1 MTRPLLLLF
10 ALYCGI
16 DRLVAQSLPTLAPE
30 QHIPVMVPGSAGSTA
45 VWIGDSILAL
55 ADVEEQRVMLIDVV
69 TGRTRAVGRPGEGP
83 GEFRGVNSPLRAP
96 DGSLLV
102 VDSRL
107 RRATILTAELA
118 VRRVVGLPV
127 VISNLLR
134 WDGTVLI
141 CTWYDFSRQM
151 TPVLGRLRITA
162 DDRAEPEPIVR
173 LDSLFG
179 MIKRDPFSL
188 PPIVVATPGARGHWY
203 LAKVDEYR
211 ILKLSP
217 QRRVVRWYQRRDVPV
232 RRFSAQE
239 IDAEAGRIRAA
250 GAAPVPPAAA
260 ARARQMLDGLVKP
273 FFTINGLSEDPHG
286 RLWVVSARQENGQTE
301 VDVFSAAGSFLGT
314 VRLRGHVRSLAW
326 NGNRVAAVVERGE
339 GEERLG
345 SVDIYRLGR

>member
-1 MTRPLLLLF
+1 MSRHFLVLV
-10 ALYCGI
+10 ALSCGTF
-16 DRLVAQSLPTLAPE
+16 RLVAQSVPTLVRE
-30 QHIPVMVPGSAGSTA
+30 ERVPVILSGTA
-45 VWIGDSILAL
+45 SSLATWIGDSILAL
-55 ADVEEQRVMLIDVV
+55 ADAEEQRVVLVDVV
-69 TGRTRAVGRPGEGP
+69 TGKIRTVGRPGEGP
-83 GEFRGVNSPLRAP
+83 GEFRGVNPPLQGP

-107 RRATILTAELA
+107 RRATVFSPDLT
-118 VRRVVGLPV
+118 VRRIVGLPV

-134 WDGTVLI
+134 WDGTVLW

-151 TPVLGRLRITA
+151 VPVLGKLRIGSEEK
-162 DDRAEPEPIVR
+162 AEPAPLVR

-179 MIKRDPFSL
+179 IIKRDPFSL
-188 PPIVVATPGARGHWY
+188 PPIVAAVPGARGNVF
-203 LAKVDEYR
+203 LARVDEYR
-211 ILKLSP
+211 IIKLN
-217 QRRVVRWYQRRDVPV
+217 QERRQVRSYERRDVPI

-260 ARARQMLDGLVKP
+260 ARARQMLAGLVKP
-273 FFTINGLSEDPHG
+273 FFTIAGLSEDPEG

-301 VDVFSAAGSFLGT
+301 VDVFAPTGPFLG
-314 VRLRGHVRSLAW
+314 VVKLRGQVRSLAW

-345 SVDIYRLGR
+345 VVDFYRLK